1 MKITPESPTDHA
13 AIRRVNT
20 LAFGQ
25 PNEADLVDAL
35 RDTVQ
40 PTISLVAREGEEV
53 VGHIFF
59 SPVTVTAGTVTAG
72 TVGEGTAVWTALALG
87 PMAITPVRQ
96 RQGIGSALVAAGL
109 EVCRRRGETVVFVL
123 GHPAFYPRFGFV
135 PASPLG
141 LPCEFA
147 VPEDVFMVAQ
157 LTDGS
162 LRRRRG
168 LVRYHP
174 LFGTV

>member
-1 MKITPESPTDHA
+1 MEIAPESPTDRA
-13 AIRRVNT
+13 ATRRVNT

-35 RDTVQ
+35 RDAVR
-40 PTISLVAREGEEV
+40 PTISLVAREGPEV

-59 SPVTVTAGTVTAG
+59 SPVMVTAG
-72 TVGEGTAVWTALALG
+72 TVGKGTAAWAAIALG
-87 PMAITPVRQ
+87 PMAVTPGRQ
-96 RQGIGSALVAAGL
+96 RHGIGSTLVAAGL
-109 EVCRRRGETVVFVL
+109 EACRRRGETVVFVL

-135 PASPLG
+135 PAPPLG
-141 LPCEFA
+141 LRCEFA
-147 VPEDVFMVAQ
+147 VPEDVFMVAE

-162 LRRRRG
+162 LRGRQG